1 MYNENFVVA
10 IKVKNKI
17 LRELS
22 GVVYLPFGSEYS
34 ILMKNLNTRKA
45 VVSVTVDGTYA
56 TKGSRL
62 IIAPGE
68 EIELEGWL
76 DSTKV
81 KNKFKFIKKTKRIE
95 RVRGN
100 KLMDGLVTVSFQ
112 FEKDPNAYP
121 NIIPYYPILYQEYPI
136 YYNKNTCTTLNKE
149 SAATFSCDSGITT
162 KGGLSTQEFSYG
174 NVDTLENKE
183 HVIVLQLKGKT
194 KKKAA
199 KNSFVR
205 KPLVVNEKIVCDV
218 CGKKNRSSHKFCV
231 ECGTSLI

>member
-22 GVVYLPFGSEYS
+22 GTVYLPFGSEYS

-56 TKGSRL
+56 TKGSKL

-68 EIELEGWL
+68 ETELEGWL
-76 DSTKV
+76 EGTKV

-112 FEKDPNAYP
+112 FEKDPNTYP
-121 NIIPYYPILYQEYPI
+121 SIIPYYPVMFQEYSI
-136 YYNKNTCTTLNKE
+136 YYNKSTCTTLNTNPK
-149 SAATFSCDSGITT
+149 ATFSCDAGITT
-162 KGGLSTQEFSYG
+162 KGDLSTQEFSYG
-174 NVDTLENKE
+174 NVNTLEDKE

-194 KKKAA
+194 KKTA
-199 KNSFVR
+199 KNGFVR
-205 KPLVVNEKIVCDV
+205 KPLVVNEKISCDV
-218 CGKKNRSSHKFCV
+218 CGKRNKSSHKFCV